1 MSVTNKLKHQRT
13 ARDKFFGKVME
24 RNYVVMTFIQKSI
37 PLKKPRVAIFA
48 DMIKILTKISV
59 KTQKKVVRI
68 RSYLKNEIYI
78 CIS

>member
-24 RNYVVMTFIQKSI
+24 RNYVVITFIQKSI

-48 DMIKILTKISV
+48 DMIKILTIFIKNICKDS
-59 KTQKKVVRI
+59 KKGC
-68 RSYLKNEIYI
+68 KN
-78 CIS
+78 